1 MQFQQKLDHTSI
13 SQKIQNLLREQIV
26 KQQIKPGTRLVEED
40 IARELGVSRTPVRE
54 ALSALAQRGLVESH
68 PRKGMYVIKLTKKD
82 VDEIYEIREVLEG
95 LVACHA
101 AIQMPDNELQK
112 LKAMQ
117 ESAES
122 AFSIGDLE
130 HCIEIDTSLHDTIMC
145 YSSNSRLVDLLESI
159 HDQILIF
166 RIWESKRPE
175 RVKLSLQEHKAI
187 IEALCRRD
195 PEMSRNSM
203 IEHIK
208 RVRIGLLENYPF
220 ENFNNQ
226 YEQESM
232 SK

>member
-1 MQFQQKLDHTSI
+1 MQFQQKLDHISI
-13 SQKIQNLLREQIV
+13 SQKIQNLLREQII

-68 PRKGMYVIKLTKKD
+68 PRRGMYVIQLTKND

-130 HCIEIDTSLHDTIMC
+130 HCIEIDTNLHDTIMS
-145 YSSNSRLVDLLESI
+145 YSSNSRLLKLLESL

-166 RIWESKRPE
+166 RIWESKHPE
-175 RVKLSLQEHKAI
+175 RVKLSLQEHRAI
-187 IEALCRRD
+187 IEALCMRN

-203 IEHIK
+203 IDHIK

-220 ENFNNQ
+220 ENFNDQ